1 MRNQKNVLILG
12 ASGDIGSEIAREL
25 AGEGY
30 SLILHYHLNRAPIEE
45 ICKHVPVEAVL
56 QTVQADLTIEADVAK
71 LFAEVSYAVHGLI
84 IVSGTA
90 QFGLFQDVKQSEMD
104 KMLTLHV
111 TAPLRITQH
120 YLPEMIQRQTGNIIF
135 ITSKWGTV
143 GSSNEVIYSTVKGA
157 QNSFVKALSKEV
169 GPSGVNVNAV
179 SPGFI
184 DTKMNSH
191 LLADERDVILS
202 QIPLNRAGSPG
213 DVAHI
218 VKFLLDEKSSYIQG
232 EIINITGGW

>member
-1 MRNQKNVLILG
+1 MKQKNVLILG

-25 AGEGY
+25 AAEGY
-30 SLILHYHLNRAPIEE
+30 SLILHYHQNRAPIEA
-45 ICKHVPVEAVL
+45 ICEHVPIEAVL
-56 QTVQADLTIEADVAK
+56 QTVQADLRTEADVDK
-71 LFAEVSYAVHGLI
+71 LFAEVSFAVHGLI

-90 QFGLFQDVKQSEMD
+90 QFGLFQDIKQAEMD

-120 YLPEMIQRQTGNIIF
+120 YLPEMIQGQTGNIIF

-169 GPSGVNVNAV
+169 GPSGVNVNAI

-184 DTKMNSH
+184 DTKMNKH

-202 QIPLNRAGSPG
+202 QIPLNRAGSPA